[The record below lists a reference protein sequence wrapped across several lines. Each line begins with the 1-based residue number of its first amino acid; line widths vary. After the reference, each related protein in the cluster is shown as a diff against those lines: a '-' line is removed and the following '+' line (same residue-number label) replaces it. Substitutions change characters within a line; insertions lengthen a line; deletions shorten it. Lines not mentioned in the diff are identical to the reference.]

1 MCCVCV
7 RVVQQQQRLG
17 PHWRTT
23 GGFGGFLATAAPP
36 RGAQPATSES
46 ALSTRR
52 PAHFLP
58 KPFQGPTKKKR
69 KQNERLQL
77 FFSFAKWF
85 FVEFL
90 FLTSKLE
97 GAQLFILFKKK
108 RFKFDLVFVPMS
120 FKIWFC
126 CHSFRQGMLIRFRDR
141 LQVNTWTGSEIEC
154 KISTR
159 KTLARYSLL
168 NHGGRKGLLSN
179 ESSPANE
186 PRYCKSILISDLLL
200 DRHRE
205 KESFLVMHQVASEM
219 AIASQYERQVR
230 LASRH
235 VQHLTLTRMQ
245 LAVTWR
251 SSVPVFFFFVLFSN
265 TAALS
270 LWWRFVFP
278 LVFSVLI
285 SLVSGLSLSLSLFS
299 FVLPHPSYHRCA
311 RLFPAFIHCGPSSRL
326 RGEGGRGRSLPLPK
340 RRARQNAISRRH
352 IFSFRF
358 YPLIFPFNTSAR
370 PFSLPQDAASFS
382 SRAPVAVLVSTGLS
396 IELVEW
402 RIDGVEVN
410 LLSKRGP
417 DSGFCAYLW
426 VWPRR
431 LRCISSLDRKM
442 HRDDWPSSSATKI
455 PTNSTVTFLS
465 VKKLPSSILTTS
477 SYLVVIII

>member
-97 GAQLFILFKKK
+97 GAQLFFLFKKK

-251 SSVPVFFFFVLFSN
+251 SSVPVLFFFCFFFKH
-265 TAALS
+265 
-270 LWWRFVFP
+270 RG
-278 LVFSVLI
+278 LVFMMTIRIPPCL
-285 SLVSGLSLSLSLFS
+285 LRPHFSGLWSLSL
-299 FVLPHPSYHRCA
+299 A
-311 RLFPAFIHCGPSSRL
+311 
-326 RGEGGRGRSLPLPK
+326 LPLFVRIAP
-340 RRARQNAISRRH
+340 
-352 IFSFRF
+352 SFLSSVRS
-358 YPLIFPFNTSAR
+358 PLPGFHPLR
-370 PFSLPQDAASFS
+370 PFFPPSWRGG
-382 SRAPVAVLVSTGLS
+382 SRPVAA
-396 IELVEW
+396 
-402 RIDGVEVN
+402 
-410 LLSKRGP
+410 
-417 DSGFCAYLW
+417 FA
-426 VWPRR
+426 
-431 LRCISSLDRKM
+431 
-442 HRDDWPSSSATKI
+442 
-455 PTNSTVTFLS
+455 
-465 VKKLPSSILTTS
+465 
-477 SYLVVIII
+477 